1 MVGRTVIAAILITGA
16 TMAQAQADTADPRQ
30 GIANSRAA
38 GIQVDPAVED
48 MMARAPIGSCAND
61 PSRAECPPARAI
73 VYAGDGTEE
82 DGWTSYGDPADLART
97 STLFPQCAIKVSDN
111 PNSPYKAAGKA
122 QMNAANQCYATVTRH
137 ELYGSLWKYYKSR
150 WYHMNTTSTAGLG
163 ATTIRVHTTYRCTAT
178 PLRAWRARGEG
189 YALLAGVWYVEAQ
202 EKYNNLSCG

>member
-1 MVGRTVIAAILITGA
+1 MDVT
-16 TMAQAQADTADPRQ
+16 
-30 GIANSRAA
+30 
-38 GIQVDPAVED
+38 

-61 PSRAECPPARAI
+61 PSQAKCPPARAI
-73 VYAGDGTEE
+73 VYAGDGAEAE
-82 DGWTSYGDPADLART
+82 GWTSYGDAADAART
-97 STLFPQCAIKVSDN
+97 SSLFPQCAIKVSDN
-111 PNSPYKAAGKA
+111 PDSPYKASGRA

-189 YALLAGVWYVEAQ
+189 YALLAGVFWAGYILTSARVGGAVPGQGGLTVALAVGSLALVPLGRGAERWA
-202 EKYNNLSCG
+202 ELDW

>member
-1 MVGRTVIAAILITGA
+1 MAGRTAILAIAIAGLTAGTA
-16 TMAQAQADTADPRQ
+16 APAQADPRQ

-38 GIQVDPAVED
+38 GIQVDPAVEE

-61 PSRAECPPARAI
+61 PSQTTCPPARAI
-73 VYAGDGTEE
+73 VYAGDGA
-82 DGWTSYGDPADLART
+82 DAGGWTSYGDPADAART
-97 STLFPQCAIKVSDN
+97 SALFPQCAIKVSDS
-111 PNSPYKAAGKA
+111 SPYKAAGQA

-137 ELYGSLWKYYKSR
+137 ELYGSLWKYYKTR
-150 WYHMNTTSTAGLG
+150 WYHMNTTSTAGIG